1 MLENK
6 YVDRLLR
13 EWKQH
18 GKIVLAVDYD
28 STIAPWDSIDNQEDI
43 DRAVDLIKVCQRVG
57 CYVVIHTACNPARH
71 DEISQTCNAMGIKP
85 DAININPI
93 ELPYGKNSPE
103 DFSKIFY
110 NHQLCD
116 RSGLVEA
123 MDILESAVYK
133 YSGYIKSQTHLD
145 DVA

>member
-1 MLENK
+1 MENK
-6 YVDRLLR
+6 YVERLFN

-18 GKIVLAVDYD
+18 GRIILALDFDGTLAYWN
-28 STIAPWDSIDNQEDI
+28 TLENQEDI
-43 DRAVDLIKVCQRVG
+43 ERCIKLVHVCQRVG

-71 DEISQTCNAMGIKP
+71 DEIIKYCELNGIRA

-93 ELPYGKNSPE
+93 EMPFGKNNPE
-103 DFSKIFY
+103 DFSKIYY

-116 RSGLVEA
+116 RSGFIEA

-133 YSGYIKSQTHLD
+133 YSGWLKSNEHLD